1 MIVGGLY
8 WLNWRHACKST
19 SYTCD
24 QQTQS
29 VRGRTRYFYGLLV
42 CGIGG
47 DGVSPNR
54 TCDWRHHW
62 HCIFDALHDGPA
74 TGLDFVPDQF
84 AFLLVRLVQAWQSVH
99 AVFVEWLP
107 HWIEFGNIDP
117 VFAAVLAGLL
127 AGTGILMLI
136 RHGASLGGV
145 TITAI
150 YLQKER
156 GWSAGKVQMA
166 VDAAI
171 LLVAFNVV
179 DLHKVLLS
187 LLGAAALN
195 FVIGVNHRHG
205 RYFGV

>member
-1 MIVGGLY
+1 MLANQLHTPAINKHSLFEDAQGIFTGCLFVASGVMVFRQIGLVTGG
-8 WLNWRHACKST
+8 T
-19 SYTCD
+19 T
-24 QQTQS
+24 
-29 VRGRTRYFYGLLV
+29 
-42 CGIGG
+42 GI
-47 DGVSPNR
+47 
-54 TCDWRHHW
+54 
-62 HCIFDALHDGPA
+62 
-74 TGLDFVPDQF
+74 
-84 AFLLVRLVQAWQSVH
+84 AFLMHYMTGQPLGWILFLINLPFYLFAWFKLGKVFTLKTFFAVSLL

>member
-1 MIVGGLY
+1 
-8 WLNWRHACKST
+8 
-19 SYTCD
+19 
-24 QQTQS
+24 
-29 VRGRTRYFYGLLV
+29 
-42 CGIGG
+42 
-47 DGVSPNR
+47 
-54 TCDWRHHW
+54 
-62 HCIFDALHDGPA
+62 
-74 TGLDFVPDQF
+74 
-84 AFLLVRLVQAWQSVH
+84 
-99 AVFVEWLP
+99 
-107 HWIEFGNIDP
+107 
-117 VFAAVLAGLL
+117 
-127 AGTGILMLI
+127 MLI